1 MCCRF
6 HVDSNQAL
14 PGHARKIKR
23 EGESPVHFDHVLDV
37 VGRGLPFEV
46 DFAHALA
53 RSAGADMTGSS
64 ASVRATAKVA

>member
-6 HVDSNQAL
+6 HVASNQAL

-23 EGESPVHFDHVLDV
+23 EGESLVHFDHVLDV
-37 VGRGLPFEV
+37 VGRGLPFAV

-53 RSAGADMTGSS
+53 RSAGAEMTGSS
-64 ASVRATAKVA
+64 ATAKVA